1 MDKFKALEPV
11 KLHQGLG
18 SASSSQRFVHSHSPR
33 STPLIGRL
41 PSSLHLLILQYIPV
55 PDVPAYARTNRA
67 LARLAASEPLW
78 EHHYNLLSIDR
89 YGFGPVLDELES
101 RARKEAP
108 EQPPTLTVDVAEDD
122 FGDFTSGTDAFGFG
136 FGGFPTQSGTSLA
149 EVGNFIGSETV
160 MQGTNALGTTPFRAL
175 YIRAHRLLRNL
186 SPALLEPPHQIL
198 ASLFPPTTASA
209 PPLSLLHRSKT
220 LHLLHLFLFHLE
232 PLRSAPSL
240 LSALRAASDR
250 FDAALLSA
258 FDVSDGRADEA
269 GMREAAE
276 ASWEIWEPHESGSG
290 GIAEWEMGRVWAE
303 KREIFYVTSAH
314 KPLDN
319 FTSEGGLNFEAMD
332 AFMGFVLDALREH
345 GSRAVRVFPP
355 AAGVLLSFADRI
367 ATEVVSEY
375 IAPLLTHARSLANGV
390 LFLKATAAC
399 FREAWR
405 IVDTLLELA
414 SQRHPPSADKEVS
427 KAQAEDVVYRMF
439 EPNMDEYLDEEIDS
453 LKQTFGHTYRDW
465 EKKTSVHTDE
475 SPLLA
480 SQQPTFLASS
490 SPAHLKSNVLSTFT
504 NLLLIPVSIVPRTVE
519 TVSGAAVHGIAMLD
533 PRRWGGAGQ
542 VNGNGLKEG
551 YTKGT
556 DSTAVVLWE
565 DELEDSLEDSLGEVT
580 SEHGENATAPTT
592 TSASPQPPRLH
603 SYDNLQ
609 LLLSLDV
616 TLELIHATRESL
628 KRVEI
633 FVGYPGTYGV
643 RVRETIEELATE
655 MLGVLGERHVRNGF
669 ELAIT
674 QMRAYQPPAL
684 SDSTSDAERLASA
697 STSVA
702 PLVQFFELVHIGD
715 MIQSIVQV
723 YFDKELAPHVDLT
736 DFLNLV
742 VREKKRFEN
751 LLDDSVAKGLN
762 AGIEVLMNQVDH
774 IITTLTPPRTYYPP
788 EEAPLL
794 LGPSKGCTE
803 AIKCLEEHIRLLQGN
818 VNREVLEV
826 FEGEV
831 GVRLIGILQKHIK
844 RQIISLNGGFQV
856 IADLNAYHTFISS
869 LKIQSLTS
877 DFANLKML
885 GHVFI
890 VEDAKDLAQI
900 VRDVTRYGGAYRP
913 EDIYEFIQR
922 RSDWKKIEKVVDKTM
937 YNLNLREDCIIS

>member
-1 MDKFKALEPV
+1 KFKALEPV
-11 KLHQGLG
+11 KLHQD
-18 SASSSQRFVHSHSPR
+18 SKSDTQRYGPR
-33 STPLIGRL
+33 FLSTPHIGKL
-41 PSSLHLLILQYIPV
+41 PSSLHLAILQYIPV

-67 LARLAASEPLW
+67 LARLAASEELW
-78 EHHYNLLSIDR
+78 EHHYSLLGIDR

-101 RARKEAP
+101 RTRKDAP
-108 EQPPTLTVDVAEDD
+108 LQPPTLTVDVADDD
-122 FGDFTSGTDAFGFG
+122 FGDFSSGSDTF
-136 FGGFPTQSGTSLA
+136 A
-149 EVGNFIGSETV
+149 EVGNFIGSSTV
-160 MQGTNALGTTPFRAL
+160 MQGTNILGATSFRAL
-175 YIRAHRLLRNL
+175 YIRAHKLLRNL
-186 SPALLEPPHQIL
+186 APALLEPPHQIL
-198 ASLFPPTTASA
+198 SSLFPPTIASA
-209 PPLSLLHRSKT
+209 PSLTLLHRSKT
-220 LHLLHLFLFHLE
+220 LHLLHQFHSLLQ
-232 PLRSAPSL
+232 PLRSSPSL

-250 FDAALLSA
+250 FDATLLSA
-258 FDVSDGRADEA
+258 FDVADSRADEA
-269 GMREAAE
+269 GMRDAAE
-276 ASWEIWEPHESGSG
+276 ASWEIWDPHEIGSG
-290 GIAEWEMGRVWAE
+290 AVAEWEMGRVWGE
-303 KREIFYVTSAH
+303 KREIFYVSTGH

-319 FTSEGGLNFEAMD
+319 FTADDTLNFEPMD
-332 AFMGFVLDALREH
+332 AFMAFVLHALREH

-355 AAGVLLSFADRI
+355 AAGVLVAFADRVSM
-367 ATEVVSEY
+367 EVVAEY
-375 IAPLLTHARSLANGV
+375 ITPLLTHARSLTNSAI
-390 LFLKATAAC
+390 FLRATAAC

-405 IVDTLLELA
+405 IVDTIHEIA
-414 SQRHPPSADKEVS
+414 GQRHPPGTEAEVS

-439 EPNMDEYLDEEIDS
+439 EPNMDEYLDEEIDF
-453 LKQTFGHTYRDW
+453 LKQNFEQTCRDW
-465 EKKTSVHTDE
+465 EKKTSLPHTDA
-475 SPLLA
+475 PPPITT
-480 SQQPTFLASS
+480 QRPTFLASS
-490 SPAHLKSNVLSTFT
+490 SPANLKSNVLSTFT
-504 NLLLIPVSIVPRTVE
+504 NLLLIPVSTIPRTVE
-519 TVSGAAVHGIAMLD
+519 TVSGAAVHGISMLD
-533 PRRWGGAGQ
+533 PRRWGGTGQ
-542 VNGNGLKEG
+542 ANGIGEREG

-556 DSTAVVLWE
+556 DSTNVVLWE
-565 DELEDSLEDSLGEVT
+565 DEDHPDDT
-580 SEHGENATAPTT
+580 SVQGDETAISAS
-592 TSASPQPPRLH
+592 TSSPQPPPVY
-603 SYDNLQ
+603 SYDKLQ
-609 LLLSLDV
+609 LLLSLDL
-616 TLELIHATRESL
+616 TLELIHAARESL
-628 KRVEI
+628 KRLEI
-633 FVGYPGTYGV
+633 FVNYPRTYGI
-643 RVRETIEELATE
+643 RVRETVEEVASEL
-655 MLGVLGERHVRNGF
+655 LGVLGERHVRNGF
-669 ELAIT
+669 EAAIT
-674 QMRAYQPPAL
+674 QMRAYQPPAM
-684 SDSTSDAERLASA
+684 SDTASDTEKLGPA

-723 YFDKELAPHVDLT
+723 YFDKELAPHVDVT
-736 DFLNLV
+736 DFLNPV

-774 IITTLTPPRTYYPP
+774 IITALTPPRTYYPP

-831 GVRLIGILQKHIK
+831 GMRLIGILQKQIK

-937 YNLNLREDCIIS
+937 YNLNLREDCVI

>member
-18 SASSSQRFVHSHSPR
+18 SASTSPRFVQSPR
-33 STPLIGRL
+33 LTPLIGRL

-67 LARLAASEPLW
+67 LARLASSEPLW
-78 EHHYNLLSIDR
+78 EHHYNLLGIDR
-89 YGFGPVLDELES
+89 HGFGPVLDELES
-101 RARKEAP
+101 RARKEAQ

-122 FGDFTSGTDAFGFG
+122 FGDFTSGTDAFGL
-136 FGGFPTQSGTSLA
+136 GGFPTQSGISTSLA

-160 MQGTNALGTTPFRAL
+160 MHGTNVLGATSFRAL
-175 YIRAHRLLRNL
+175 YMRTHRLLRNL
-186 SPALLEPPHQIL
+186 APALLEPPHQIL
-198 ASLFPPTTASA
+198 ASLFPPTIASA

-276 ASWEIWEPHESGSG
+276 ASWEIWDPHESGSG
-290 GIAEWEMGRVWAE
+290 GVAEWEMGRVWAE

-319 FTSEGGLNFEAMD
+319 FTSEGSLNFEAMD
-332 AFMGFVLDALREH
+332 AFMGLVLDALREH

-375 IAPLLTHARSLANGV
+375 IAPLLTHARSLANGA

-414 SQRHPPSADKEVS
+414 SQRHPPTADKEVS
-427 KAQAEDVVYRMF
+427 KAQAEDVVMF

-465 EKKTSVHTDE
+465 EKKV
-475 SPLLA
+475 SP
-480 SQQPTFLASS
+480 FR
-490 SPAHLKSNVLSTFT
+490 
-504 NLLLIPVSIVPRTVE
+504 VPP
-519 TVSGAAVHGIAMLD
+519 VHGIAMLD

-565 DELEDSLEDSLGEVT
+565 DEPEDILEEVT
-580 SEHGENATAPTT
+580 SELGEDAAAPTT
-592 TSASPQPPRLH
+592 TSASPRPPRLR

-609 LLLSLDV
+609 LLLSLDL
-616 TLELIHATRESL
+616 TLELIHGTRDSL

-684 SDSTSDAERLASA
+684 SDSTSDPERLASA

-736 DFLNLV
+736 DFLNPV

-762 AGIEVLMNQVDH
+762 AGIEVLMSQVDH

>member
-18 SASSSQRFVHSHSPR
+18 SASTSPRFVQSPR

-67 LARLAASEPLW
+67 LARLASSEPLW
-78 EHHYNLLSIDR
+78 EHHYNLLGIDR
-89 YGFGPVLDELES
+89 HGFGPVLDEFES

-136 FGGFPTQSGTSLA
+136 LGGFPTQSGISTSLA

-160 MQGTNALGTTPFRAL
+160 MHGTNVLGATSFRAL
-175 YIRAHRLLRNL
+175 YMRAHRLLRNL
-186 SPALLEPPHQIL
+186 APALLEPPHQIL

-276 ASWEIWEPHESGSG
+276 ASWEIWDPHESGSG
-290 GIAEWEMGRVWAE
+290 GVAEWEMGRVWAE

-319 FTSEGGLNFEAMD
+319 FTSEGSLNFEAMD
-332 AFMGFVLDALREH
+332 AFMGLVLDALREH

-375 IAPLLTHARSLANGV
+375 IAPLLTHARSLANGA

-414 SQRHPPSADKEVS
+414 SQRHPPTADMEVS

-465 EKKTSVHTDE
+465 EKKVSFTSVHTDA

-490 SPAHLKSNVLSTFT
+490 PAHLKSSVLSTFT

-542 VNGNGLKEG
+542 VNSNGLKEG

-565 DELEDSLEDSLGEVT
+565 DEPEDSLEEVT
-580 SEHGENATAPTT
+580 SELGEDAAAPTT

-609 LLLSLDV
+609 LLLSLDL
-616 TLELIHATRESL
+616 TLELIHGTRESL

-684 SDSTSDAERLASA
+684 SDSTSDPERLASA

-736 DFLNLV
+736 DFLNPV

-762 AGIEVLMNQVDH
+762 AGIEVLMSQVDH

>member
-11 KLHQGLG
+11 KLHQG
-18 SASSSQRFVHSHSPR
+18 STIRSKNTASGPA
-33 STPLIGRL
+33 STLIGKL
-41 PSSLHLLILQYIPV
+41 PSSLHLVILHYIPV
-55 PDVPAYARTNRA
+55 PDVPAYARANRA
-67 LARLAASEPLW
+67 LARLSTSEVLW
-78 EHHYNLLSIDR
+78 EHHYVLLGIDR

-101 RARKEAP
+101 RARQEVP
-108 EQPPTLTVDVAEDD
+108 EQPPTLTVDVADDD
-122 FGDFTSGTDAFGFG
+122 FGDFTSGTDTFGLG
-136 FGGFPTQSGTSLA
+136 LGGSASQSGLFSTSYS
-149 EVGNFIGSETV
+149 EVGNFVGSDTV
-160 MQGTNALGTTPFRAL
+160 MHGTNVLGTTSFRAL
-175 YIRAHRLLRNL
+175 YIRAHKLLKSL
-186 SPALLEPPHQIL
+186 APALLEPPHQIL
-198 ASLFPPTTASA
+198 TSLFRPATASA
-209 PPLSLLHRSKT
+209 PLLSLLHRSKT
-220 LHLLHLFLFHLE
+220 LRLLHRFLSLLE

-240 LSALRAASDR
+240 LSALRSASDR
-250 FDAALLSA
+250 FDATLLSA
-258 FDVSDGRADEA
+258 FDIADGNANEA

-276 ASWEIWEPHESGSG
+276 ASWEIWDPHDSGSG
-290 GIAEWEMGRVWAE
+290 ATAEWEMGRVWAE
-303 KREIFYVTSAH
+303 KREIFYVTSSH

-319 FTSEGGLNFEAMD
+319 FTSEDTLNFEAMD
-332 AFMGFVLDALREH
+332 TFMAFVLDALREH
-345 GSRAVRVFPP
+345 GSRAVRVFPRD
-355 AAGVLLSFADRI
+355 AGVLLSFADHI
-367 ATEVVSEY
+367 AAEVVSEY
-375 IAPLLTHARSLANGV
+375 ITPLLTHARSLANGA
-390 LFLKATAAC
+390 LFLKAAAAC

-405 IVDTLLELA
+405 MVDTLLELA
-414 SQRHPPSADKEVS
+414 SQRHPPNERGEVT
-427 KAQAEDVVYRMF
+427 KTQAEDVVYRMF

-453 LKQTFGHTYRDW
+453 LKHIFEQTCRDW
-465 EKKTSVHTDE
+465 EKKTTLHTDA
-475 SPLLA
+475 SPPLVT
-480 SQQPTFLASS
+480 QQPTFLASS
-490 SPAHLKSNVLSTFT
+490 SPARLKSNVLSTFT

-542 VNGNGLKEG
+542 INASEG

-556 DSTAVVLWE
+556 DSANAVLW
-565 DELEDSLEDSLGEVT
+565 DDGDNLEVT
-580 SEHGENATAPTT
+580 NEQGDDATAPAT
-592 TSASPQPPRLH
+592 TSVAPRPSRIS

-633 FVGYPGTYGV
+633 FVNYPGTYGI
-643 RVRETIEELATE
+643 RVRETIEEVASEL
-655 MLGVLGERHVRNGF
+655 LGILGERHVRAGF
-669 ELAIT
+669 ESAIT
-674 QMRAYQPPAL
+674 QMRAYQPPEL
-684 SDSTSDAERLASA
+684 SDPISEPEEPAPA

-736 DFLNLV
+736 DFLNPV

-774 IITTLTPPRTYYPP
+774 IITALTPPRTYYPP
-788 EEAPLL
+788 EDAPLL

-856 IADLNAYHTFISS
+856 IADLNTYHTFISS

>member
-11 KLHQGLG
+11 KLHQE
-18 SASSSQRFVHSHSPR
+18 SSSSLQRFTPR
-33 STPLIGRL
+33 SSSTPRIGNL
-41 PSSLHLLILQYIPV
+41 PSSLHLAILQFIPV

-67 LARLAASEPLW
+67 LARLAASEELW
-78 EHHYNLLSIDR
+78 EHHYTLLGVDR
-89 YGFGPVLDELES
+89 HGFGPVLDELEN
-101 RARKEAP
+101 RAQKEVS
-108 EQPPTLTVDVAEDD
+108 EQPPTLTVDVADDD
-122 FGDFTSGTDAFGFG
+122 FGDFASGSDTFGLKS
-136 FGGFPTQSGTSLA
+136 TQSGFSTSSPA
-149 EVGNFIGSETV
+149 EVGNFSGGSTV
-160 MQGTNALGTTPFRAL
+160 MQGTN
-175 YIRAHRLLRNL
+175 IL
-186 SPALLEPPHQIL
+186 S
-198 ASLFPPTTASA
+198 SLFPPTTASA
-209 PPLSLLHRSKT
+209 PSLTLLHRSKT
-220 LHLLHLFLFHLE
+220 LHLLHRFHSLLA
-232 PLRSAPSL
+232 PLRSSPSL

-250 FDAALLSA
+250 A
-258 FDVSDGRADEA
+258 FDVADGRADEA

-276 ASWEIWEPHESGSG
+276 ASWEIWDPHEIGSG
-290 GIAEWEMGRVWAE
+290 AVAEWEMGRVWGE
-303 KREIFYVTSAH
+303 KREIFYVTSSH

-319 FTSEGGLNFEAMD
+319 FTAKGTLNFDPMD
-332 AFMGFVLDALREH
+332 AFMGFVLDALREQ

-355 AAGVLLSFADRI
+355 AAGVLVSFADRI
-367 ATEVVSEY
+367 AMEVVSEY
-375 IAPLLTHARSLANGV
+375 VTPLLTHARSLANGA

-414 SQRHPPSADKEVS
+414 SQRHPPSAEEEVS

-453 LKQTFGHTYRDW
+453 LKHTFEQTCRDGR
-465 EKKTSVHTDE
+465 KRTA
-475 SPLLA
+475 P
-480 SQQPTFLASS
+480 FLASS

-504 NLLLIPVSIVPRTVE
+504 NLLLIP

-533 PRRWGGAGQ
+533 PRGGAERAGKR
-542 VNGNGLKEG
+542 NRHERG
-551 YTKGT
+551 
-556 DSTAVVLWE
+556 DE
-565 DELEDSLEDSLGEVT
+565 DHPDAT
-580 SEHGENATAPTT
+580 SEKRRRHCDTCNY
-592 TSASPQPPRLH
+592 SSSPQPQRLH

-616 TLELIHATRESL
+616 TLELIHAARESL
-628 KRVEI
+628 N
-633 FVGYPGTYGV
+633 
-643 RVRETIEELATE
+643 TIEEVAGEL
-655 MLGVLGERHVRNGF
+655 LGVLGERHVRSGF
-669 ELAIT
+669 EAAIT

-684 SDSTSDAERLASA
+684 SDSASDAEKTAPA

-715 MIQSIVQV
+715 MIQSIVQ
-723 YFDKELAPHVDLT
+723 
-736 DFLNLV
+736 
-742 VREKKRFEN
+742 RKKRFEN

-774 IITTLTPPRTYYPP
+774 IITALTPPRTYYPP

-803 AIKCLEEHIRLLQGN
+803 AIKCLDEHIRLLQGN

-831 GVRLIGILQKHIK
+831 GVRLIGILQKQIK

-869 LKIQSLTS
+869 LK
-877 DFANLKML
+877 
-885 GHVFI
+885 
-890 VEDAKDLAQI
+890 DLAQI

-913 EDIYEFIQR
+913 EDVYEFIQR

-937 YNLNLREDCIIS
+937 YNLNLREDCVIA

>member
-11 KLHQGLG
+11 KLHQG
-18 SASSSQRFVHSHSPR
+18 SSSTNSLRFSTRYVPP
-33 STPLIGRL
+33 TPLIGNL

-67 LARLAASEPLW
+67 LARLAASEALW
-78 EHHYNLLSIDR
+78 EHHYTLLGVDHH
-89 YGFGPVLDELES
+89 GFGPVLDELEN
-101 RARKEAP
+101 RARKEVP
-108 EQPPTLTVDVAEDD
+108 EQPPTLTVDVADDD
-122 FGDFTSGTDAFGFG
+122 FGDFTSGADAFGFDFVKPAVQNG
-136 FGGFPTQSGTSLA
+136 FSNVPSEMGD
-149 EVGNFIGSETV
+149 FIGGGTATL
-160 MQGTNALGTTPFRAL
+160 GTNGANNTSFRAL
-175 YIRAHRLLRNL
+175 YIRAHRLLRGL
-186 SPALLEPPHQIL
+186 TPALLEPPHQIL
-198 ASLFPPTTASA
+198 SSIFPPTTGTSA
-209 PPLSLLHRSKT
+209 PLSLVHRSKT
-220 LHLLHLFLFHLE
+220 LRLLHRYLALLE
-232 PLRSAPSL
+232 PLRSSPSL

-258 FDVSDGRADEA
+258 FDVADGRADEA
-269 GMREAAE
+269 GMRQAAE
-276 ASWEIWEPHESGSG
+276 ASWEIWDPHEGGSG
-290 GIAEWEMGRVWAE
+290 TAAEWEMGRVWAE

-314 KPLDN
+314 RPLDN
-319 FTSEGGLNFEAMD
+319 FTSSGALDFEGMD
-332 AFMGFVLDALREH
+332 AFMSFVLDALREH

-375 IAPLLTHARSLANGV
+375 ITPLLTHARSLANGA

-405 IVDTLLELA
+405 MVDALLEIA
-414 SQRHPPSADKEVS
+414 SQRHPQNAEKEVS
-427 KAQAEDVVYRMF
+427 KAQAEDVVYKMF

-453 LKQTFGHTYRDW
+453 LKQNFEQICRDW
-465 EKKTSVHTDE
+465 EKQTQTSLPTDA

-480 SQQPTFLASS
+480 TQQPSFLASS
-490 SPAHLKSNVLSTFT
+490 SPARLKSNVLSTFT

-542 VNGNGLKEG
+542 ISGNVAGEG

-556 DSTAVVLWE
+556 DDTNVVLWE
-565 DELEDSLEDSLGEVT
+565 DEDNADAS
-580 SEHGENATAPTT
+580 SEHDDDVPKTT
-592 TSASPQPPRLH
+592 VTSASSRPSRPY

-609 LLLSLDV
+609 LLLSLDI
-616 TLELIHATRESL
+616 TLELIHAARESL

-643 RVRETIEELATE
+643 RVRETIEEVAGE
-655 MLGVLGERHVRNGF
+655 MLGVLGERHVKNGF
-669 ELAIT
+669 ELAIS
-674 QMRAYQPPAL
+674 QMRTYQPPAL
-684 SDSTSDAERLASA
+684 PDPVSDAEKDAPT

-723 YFDKELAPHVDLT
+723 YFDKELAPHVDIT
-736 DFLNLV
+736 DFLNPV

-788 EEAPLL
+788 EDAPLL
-794 LGPSKGCTE
+794 LGPSRGCTE
-803 AIKCLEEHIRLLQGN
+803 AIRCLEEHIRLLQGN

-856 IADLNAYHTFISS
+856 IADLNAYHLFISS

-877 DFANLKML
+877 DFANLKMV
-885 GHVFI
+885 GHVFV

-937 YNLNLREDCIIS
+937 YNLNLREDCIIA

>member
-1 MDKFKALEPV
+1 
-11 KLHQGLG
+11 
-18 SASSSQRFVHSHSPR
+18 
-33 STPLIGRL
+33 
-41 PSSLHLLILQYIPV
+41 
-55 PDVPAYARTNRA
+55 
-67 LARLAASEPLW
+67 
-78 EHHYNLLSIDR
+78 
-89 YGFGPVLDELES
+89 
-101 RARKEAP
+101 
-108 EQPPTLTVDVAEDD
+108 
-122 FGDFTSGTDAFGFG
+122 
-136 FGGFPTQSGTSLA
+136 
-149 EVGNFIGSETV
+149 
-160 MQGTNALGTTPFRAL
+160 
-175 YIRAHRLLRNL
+175 
-186 SPALLEPPHQIL
+186 
-198 ASLFPPTTASA
+198 
-209 PPLSLLHRSKT
+209 
-220 LHLLHLFLFHLE
+220 
-232 PLRSAPSL
+232 
-240 LSALRAASDR
+240 
-250 FDAALLSA
+250 
-258 FDVSDGRADEA
+258 
-269 GMREAAE
+269 
-276 ASWEIWEPHESGSG
+276 
-290 GIAEWEMGRVWAE
+290 
-303 KREIFYVTSAH
+303 
-314 KPLDN
+314 
-319 FTSEGGLNFEAMD
+319 
-332 AFMGFVLDALREH
+332 
-345 GSRAVRVFPP
+345 
-355 AAGVLLSFADRI
+355 
-367 ATEVVSEY
+367 
-375 IAPLLTHARSLANGV
+375 

-414 SQRHPPSADKEVS
+414 SQRHPPSADREVS

-453 LKQTFGHTYRDW
+453 LKQAFAHTYRDW
-465 EKKTSVHTDE
+465 EKKTSVHADT

-480 SQQPTFLASS
+480 TQQPSFLSSS

-542 VNGNGLKEG
+542 VNGSNLKEG

-556 DSTAVVLWE
+556 DSPAVVLWE
-565 DELEDSLEDSLGEVT
+565 GELEDSLEAS
-580 SEHGENATAPTT
+580 SEHGEDDATPTT
-592 TSASPQPPRLH
+592 RSVSPQPRPH
-603 SYDNLQ
+603 SYDYLQ

-616 TLELIHATRESL
+616 TLELIHTTRESL
-628 KRVEI
+628 KRVET
-633 FVGYPGTYGV
+633 FRGYPGTYGV

-655 MLGVLGERHVRNGF
+655 LLGGLGERHVRSGF

-684 SDSTSDAERLASA
+684 SDSTSDPERLASA

-736 DFLNLV
+736 DFLNPV

-774 IITTLTPPRTYYPP
+774 IITILTPPRTYYPP

>member
-1 MDKFKALEPV
+1 
-11 KLHQGLG
+11 
-18 SASSSQRFVHSHSPR
+18 
-33 STPLIGRL
+33 
-41 PSSLHLLILQYIPV
+41 
-55 PDVPAYARTNRA
+55 
-67 LARLAASEPLW
+67 
-78 EHHYNLLSIDR
+78 
-89 YGFGPVLDELES
+89 
-101 RARKEAP
+101 
-108 EQPPTLTVDVAEDD
+108 
-122 FGDFTSGTDAFGFG
+122 
-136 FGGFPTQSGTSLA
+136 
-149 EVGNFIGSETV
+149 
-160 MQGTNALGTTPFRAL
+160 
-175 YIRAHRLLRNL
+175 
-186 SPALLEPPHQIL
+186 
-198 ASLFPPTTASA
+198 
-209 PPLSLLHRSKT
+209 
-220 LHLLHLFLFHLE
+220 
-232 PLRSAPSL
+232 
-240 LSALRAASDR
+240 
-250 FDAALLSA
+250 
-258 FDVSDGRADEA
+258 
-269 GMREAAE
+269 
-276 ASWEIWEPHESGSG
+276 
-290 GIAEWEMGRVWAE
+290 
-303 KREIFYVTSAH
+303 
-314 KPLDN
+314 
-319 FTSEGGLNFEAMD
+319 
-332 AFMGFVLDALREH
+332 
-345 GSRAVRVFPP
+345 
-355 AAGVLLSFADRI
+355 
-367 ATEVVSEY
+367 
-375 IAPLLTHARSLANGV
+375 
-390 LFLKATAAC
+390 
-399 FREAWR
+399 
-405 IVDTLLELA
+405 
-414 SQRHPPSADKEVS
+414 
-427 KAQAEDVVYRMF
+427 
-439 EPNMDEYLDEEIDS
+439 MDEYLDEEIDS

-465 EKKTSVHTDE
+465 EKKSPELILDDRYVQTSVHADV

-480 SQQPTFLASS
+480 TQQPSFLSSS

-542 VNGNGLKEG
+542 IVPQLCYG
-551 YTKGT
+551 
-556 DSTAVVLWE
+556 E
-565 DELEDSLEDSLGEVT
+565 DDPEDSLEAS
-580 SEHGENATAPTT
+580 SEHGEEAAAPSTP
-592 TSASPQPPRLH
+592 SASPQPPRPH

-616 TLELIHATRESL
+616 TLELIHTTRESL

-633 FVGYPGTYGV
+633 FAGYPGTYGV
-643 RVRETIEELATE
+643 RVRETIEELASE
-655 MLGVLGERHVRNGF
+655 LLGGLGERHVRSGF

-684 SDSTSDAERLASA
+684 PDSTSDPERLASA

-736 DFLNLV
+736 DFLNPV

-774 IITTLTPPRTYYPP
+774 IITILTPPRTYYPP

-794 LGPSKGCTE
+794 LGPTKGCTE

>member
-1 MDKFKALEPV
+1 MDKFKTLEPV
-11 KLHQGLG
+11 RLHQGPG
-18 SASSSQRFVHSHSPR
+18 SASTSQRFIPSPG

-67 LARLAASEPLW
+67 LSRLAASEQLW
-78 EHHYNLLSIDR
+78 EHHYSLLGIDR
-89 YGFGPVLDELES
+89 YEFGPVLDELES
-101 RARKEAP
+101 RARREAP
-108 EQPPTLTVDVAEDD
+108 EQPPTLTVDVADDD
-122 FGDFTSGTDAFGFG
+122 FGDFTGVS
-136 FGGFPTQSGTSLA
+136 TSLS
-149 EVGNFIGSETV
+149 EVGNFAGSETV
-160 MQGTNALGTTPFRAL
+160 MQGTNAPGATSFRAL
-175 YIRAHRLLRNL
+175 YMRAHRLLRRL
-186 SPALLEPPHQIL
+186 APALLEHPHQIL
-198 ASLFPPTTASA
+198 ASLFPSA
-209 PPLSLLHRSKT
+209 TGSVPPLSLLHRSKT
-220 LHLLHLFLFHLE
+220 LHILHLFLFYLE
-232 PLRSAPSL
+232 PLRSTPSL
-240 LSALRAASDR
+240 LSALRATSDR

-276 ASWEIWEPHESGSG
+276 ASWEIWDPHESISG
-290 GIAEWEMGRVWAE
+290 GVAEWEMGRVWAE
-303 KREIFYVTSAH
+303 KRDIFYVTSAH
-314 KPLDN
+314 RPLDN
-319 FTSEGGLNFEAMD
+319 FTSEGSLNFEAMD
-332 AFMGFVLDALREH
+332 AFMGLVLDALREH

-375 IAPLLTHARSLANGV
+375 IAPLLTHARSLANGA

-414 SQRHPPSADKEVS
+414 SQRHPPSADREVS

-453 LKQTFGHTYRDW
+453 LKQTFEHTYRDW
-465 EKKTSVHTDE
+465 EKKTSVHADV

-480 SQQPTFLASS
+480 NQQPSFLTSS

-542 VNGNGLKEG
+542 VSGNSLKEG

-565 DELEDSLEDSLGEVT
+565 DEPEDNLEAT
-580 SEHGENATAPTT
+580 SDHGEDAAAPTS
-592 TSASPQPPRLH
+592 TSASPQPRRPH

-616 TLELIHATRESL
+616 TLELIHTTRESL

-633 FVGYPGTYGV
+633 FASYPGTYGV
-643 RVRETIEELATE
+643 RVRESIEELATE
-655 MLGVLGERHVRNGF
+655 LLGGLGERHVRSGF

-674 QMRAYQPPAL
+674 QMRAYQPPAVL
-684 SDSTSDAERLASA
+684 DSNSDPERQASA

-736 DFLNLV
+736 DFLNPV

-774 IITTLTPPRTYYPP
+774 IITTLTPPRAYYPP

-913 EDIYEFIQR
+913 EDIYEFVQR
-922 RSDWKKIEKVVDKTM
+922 RSDWKKIEKVVDKAM